1 MQAQVVFHSHLDL
14 QPVAAVAAAVAVAVV
29 LAFAAVESA
38 VAGHRIPA
46 AADAGNFHT
55 DRLAVVELAWLDPKP
70 QSKRVN
76 QGDNGHL
83 E

>member
-14 QPVAAVAAAVAVAVV
+14 QPVAAAAVAVV